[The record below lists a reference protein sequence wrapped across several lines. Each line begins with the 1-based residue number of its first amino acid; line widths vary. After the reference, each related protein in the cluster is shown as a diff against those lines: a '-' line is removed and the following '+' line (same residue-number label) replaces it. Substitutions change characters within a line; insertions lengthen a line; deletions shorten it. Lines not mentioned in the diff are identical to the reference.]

1 MKRNIRGPCGRKPT
15 GPVGDVELGYSFFE
29 KVGCSPESSA
39 HLVTKRTSSVKA
51 AFRNVLHPG
60 LAFSTGRDGED
71 GEAVRCVEVRV
82 VLRSPGFDASGGSN
96 RRFERHGRGASSA
109 MLPCG

>member
-1 MKRNIRGPCGRKPT
+1 
-15 GPVGDVELGYSFFE
+15 VEIGYSFFE

-39 HLVTKRTSSVKA
+39 HLVTKRMPSVKA
-51 AFRNVLHPG
+51 ALRNGIHPG

-71 GEAVRCVEVRV
+71 GEAVRWVEARV
-82 VLRSPGFDASGGSN
+82 VLHSPGFDASGGSN

-109 MLPCG
+109 MFPRG